1 MIKANL
7 HSVQIVRCSR
17 TRLCDHPPWVRRFW
31 LIKQATPEWI
41 DGGIARHNRTLS
53 RTGVHADRSR
63 RWPDLRDPADC
74 RSRHL
79 AVRPGCT
86 GCWEDCSA
94 SVLAPSWSLE
104 HRRDGAGMR
113 VVLDV
118 GRAGVPDDGLSR
130 TRLVKRPFQR
140 CDSRVLTRQLD
151 IETSETRR
159 VQLIAK
165 SSSTLQ
171 TLSAAAGP
179 QGENWLLLPG

>member
-1 MIKANL
+1 MAALLGIIGHYPVLA
-7 HSVQIVRCSR
+7 
-17 TRLCDHPPWVRRFW
+17 FM
-31 LIKQATPEWI
+31 LIGLGAGLTSAIRP
-41 DGGIARHNRTLS
+41 IAE
-53 RTGVHADRSR
+53 ADILPFGLVAR
-63 RWPDLRDPADC
+63 
-74 RSRHL
+74 
-79 AVRPGCT
+79 VVG
-86 GCWEDCSA
+86 EDCSA